1 MELVLEMHSA
11 RQFVPAQSYRMT
23 FGAGGGVIGRGEDCD
38 WVIPDCTRHL
48 SHRHLTISCND
59 NAFFLTDTSSNGV
72 MDADSGQRLPK
83 GQAIR
88 IDHGSGY
95 VIGDFEIRAR
105 LTRGSASSDRQAGPA
120 DTAVCIIPDD
130 SFLDLDP
137 LNALDQQERV
147 HSDIDELISPPAG
160 VSNGSHRGDYARV
173 DMESLRVPELV
184 EAPAEPSAPSVDHAT
199 STATTRAHGG
209 EFWTQFSAALGIELG
224 HLDQDAREALAVD
237 AGRLLRLS
245 VAGLQQILHTRSELK
260 NELRLSQTTVQGAQG
275 NPLKSAVDA
284 PQALAALLTSH
295 KPGQLPGEQA
305 VSRACNDVQAHQVA
319 LMAASRAAVR
329 ATLEHFSPEQLILRF
344 ERDKPPL
351 FPTSGSRWRAYGRYH
366 QALRQ
371 DDDWSERLM
380 ARDFAQAYEEQIRLI
395 ATLRSGLQG

>member
-1 MELVLEMHSA
+1 MELVLEMRSA
-11 RQFVPAQSYRMT
+11 RQFVPAQLCQKT
-23 FGAGGGVIGRGEDCD
+23 FNETGGVIGRAEDCD
-38 WVIPDCTRHL
+38 WVIPDHTRHL
-48 SHRHLTISCND
+48 SHHHLTISCHENT
-59 NAFFLTDTSSNGV
+59 FFVTDTSSNGV
-72 MDADSGQRLPK
+72 LDAESGERLPK

-95 VIGDFEIRAR
+95 MIGDFEIRAR
-105 LTRGSASSDRQAGPA
+105 LIRDPASSDPQAGRAHA
-120 DTAVCIIPDD
+120 DACIIPDD

-147 HSDIDELISPPAG
+147 RSDIDELISPPAG
-160 VSNGSHRGDYARV
+160 INNGPQRADYARV
-173 DMESLRVPELV
+173 DMETLRVPGLV
-184 EAPAEPSAPSVDHAT
+184 EAPAEPSAPS
-199 STATTRAHGG
+199 RAQTPMPTPKGHGD
-209 EFWTQFSAALGIELG
+209 EFWAQFSAALGIELD
-224 HLDQDAREALAVD
+224 HLDHDGKEALALD

-260 NELRLSQTTVQGAQG
+260 NELRLSQTTVQGTQN

-284 PQALAALLTSH
+284 PQALAALLSPH

-319 LMAASRAAVR
+319 LMAASRAVVR
-329 ATLEHFSPEQLILRF
+329 ATLEHFSPEQLSLRF
-344 ERDKPPL
+344 ERDNPPL
-351 FPTSGSRWRAYGRYH
+351 LTTSGSRWKAYGRYH

-371 DDDWSERLM
+371 DNDWSERLM

-395 ATLRSGLQG
+395 ATLHIGHQG